1 MIFKLHNHSSFT
13 WKYVN
18 LSKRGAEDMDAI
30 VTQRC
35 IEVKQEIGMLE
46 KRIVETSFELSLYED
61 RIQTKHDYYPIE
73 SVFDISYRFPSNK
86 KDTLGFLYLHT
97 SQGVSTY
104 KIKTPPDELIKEFKK
119 RMPETKF
126 RL

>member
-1 MIFKLHNHSSFT
+1 
-13 WKYVN
+13 
-18 LSKRGAEDMDAI
+18 MDAI